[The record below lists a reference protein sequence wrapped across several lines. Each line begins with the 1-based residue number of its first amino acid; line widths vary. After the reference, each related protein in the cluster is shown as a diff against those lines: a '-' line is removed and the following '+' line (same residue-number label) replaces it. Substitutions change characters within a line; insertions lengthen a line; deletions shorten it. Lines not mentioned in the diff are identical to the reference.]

1 MRNAFSYIMMATKS
15 LGNKISQLH
24 YNVMGLSS
32 YMRSIV
38 DLVMQDMTVVGVKTI
53 VVIRVS
59 G

>member
-1 MRNAFSYIMMATKS
+1 MRNTFCYIMMATKS

-32 YMRSIV
+32 YMWSIV